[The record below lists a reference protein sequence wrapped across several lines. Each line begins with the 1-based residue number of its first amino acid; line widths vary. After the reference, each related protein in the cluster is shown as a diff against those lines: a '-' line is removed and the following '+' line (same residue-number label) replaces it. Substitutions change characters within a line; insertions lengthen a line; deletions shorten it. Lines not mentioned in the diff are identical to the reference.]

1 MTAQPSGNES
11 TVVHNTDDGLRAAS
25 LQLWLPFAIL
35 ILSLIALLSYTVVLD
50 RQDDLRNAETASL
63 NNARI
68 LQVRLEA
75 TLNRIDAILLSVG
88 RQIPTA
94 ALTDSSDKD
103 TSDGIATILKDHLHG
118 FSEVSG
124 LWIVD
129 ASGKLRYGDAMHG
142 KQSLVLADRSYFQE
156 HLQHPHPHLYISK
169 VIDGKIVQ
177 RQVIVFSRGIYDK
190 QNRFLG
196 IVMIS
201 IALEN
206 LQRQFREINVG
217 QRGSIAVRR
226 SDNLEMVVRWPHIPS
241 LVNTPLPATDPI
253 AVQIIAGNQ
262 DFNSR
267 HAARAD
273 GEPRVF
279 GVVSLRHFPFY
290 IAVALH
296 EDEILASW
304 RKRSLLLGVVVLLI
318 AGVTV
323 ILSRG
328 IGQSKRRE
336 RQALSHL
343 RRQQQRT
350 QLLASAFESCG
361 EAILLVNGDGLIEE
375 INQSCTHLTGFDE
388 EDWLHQPWQQFFV
401 PEKQEGFPALTE
413 MDQVWRTECLCKR
426 ARLDSF
432 PVLLT
437 VARVIVEHLNTAYLV
452 VNFID
457 ISERRRA
464 EQLKSDFVSIVSHEL
479 RTPLTSICG
488 SLALVNRNT
497 VGQVPDEFRDMLLIA
512 EKNSLRLK
520 ELIND
525 LLDIEKLE
533 SGKLRLHLQPLSVMQ
548 VIRVA
553 LESISSYAA
562 AHQISCTIRGEAQG
576 VYVVADPVR
585 IQQVLANL
593 LSNAVKFSH
602 PGSSVELDI
611 QPTEQ
616 EVRFTVIDHGTGIAQ
631 SFRDKVFLKFAQAEH
646 PSTRRYGGTGLGL
659 AITKELVERM
669 GGSIGFFDTPGQG
682 ASFWFSIERIHDP
695 ALSVVME
702 QSALFP

>member
-1 MTAQPSGNES
+1 MTSRPSGNASPVASS
-11 TVVHNTDDGLRAAS
+11 TGAARNTSG
-25 LQLWLPFAIL
+25 LQLWLPFALL

-75 TLNRIDAILLSVG
+75 TLNRIDAILLSVA
-88 RQIPTA
+88 RQIPAA
-94 ALTDSSDKD
+94 ALS
-103 TSDGIATILKDHLHG
+103 GAATTENHPEITALLKDQLHG

-129 ASGKLRYGDAMHG
+129 AAGKLRYGDAMQG
-142 KQSLVLADRSYFQE
+142 KQSLVLTDRSYFQE
-156 HLQHPHPHLYISK
+156 HLQHPHPHLYISG

-177 RQVIVFSRGIYDK
+177 RQVIVFSRGMYDA
-190 QNRFLG
+190 NSRFLG

-206 LQRQFREINVG
+206 LQQQFREINVG

-226 SDNLEMVVRWPHIPS
+226 SDNLEMVVRWPHIPA

-253 AVQIIAGNQ
+253 AIQILAGNQ
-262 DFNSR
+262 VFNSR
-267 HAARAD
+267 HNAQAD
-273 GEPRVF
+273 GEQRVF
-279 GVVSLRHFPFY
+279 GVVSLRNFPFY
-290 IAVALH
+290 VAVALH
-296 EDEILASW
+296 EEEILASW
-304 RKRSLLLGVVVLLI
+304 RKRSLLLCIVVLLV
-318 AGVTV
+318 AAVAV

-336 RQALSHL
+336 RQALIHL
-343 RRQQQRT
+343 RRHQQRT

-361 EAILLVNGDGLIEE
+361 EAILLVNSDGLIEE
-375 INQSCTHLTGFDE
+375 INQSCIHLTGLDE
-388 EDWLHQPWQQFFV
+388 EDWLQQPWQQFFS
-401 PEKQEGFPALTE
+401 PEKQEAFPAISE
-413 MDQVWRTECLCKR
+413 MEQVWRTECLCKR
-426 ARLDSF
+426 HHHDSF

-437 VARVIVEHLNTAYLV
+437 VARVMVEHLNTTYLV

-464 EQLKSDFVSIVSHEL
+464 EQLKSDFVSVVSHEL

-497 VGQVPDEFRDMLLIA
+497 VGQVPDEFREVLLIA

-533 SGKLRLHLQPLSVMQ
+533 SGKMRLHLQPLSATQ
-548 VIRVA
+548 VVRLA

-562 AHQISCTIRGEAQG
+562 AHQIRCEVRGDAQD

-593 LSNAVKFSH
+593 LSNAVKFSA
-602 PGSSVELDI
+602 PGSSVELEI
-611 QPTEQ
+611 QPSER

-631 SFRDKVFLKFAQAEH
+631 SFRNKVFLKFAQAEH

-659 AITKELVERM
+659 SITKELVERM
-669 GGSIGFFDTPGQG
+669 GGSIGFYDTPGQG
-682 ASFWFSIERIHDP
+682 ASFWFSLERIHENTSATSAEHP
-695 ALSVVME
+695 
-702 QSALFP
+702 ALFP